1 MRSTLDTDF
10 FDRPPPR
17 VFAHRGASGRFPE
30 NTVAAFEAAI
40 ALGAPYLELDIHCS
54 RDGEIVVHH
63 DDDLRRT
70 AGADQR
76 ISDLTLKEL
85 RAVDVAFNFTR
96 DGQSFPFRG
105 RGIAVPTLRDVLSS
119 FPQQRLIVEIKQ
131 QTPSLVTALLGLLRD
146 TGATRRVLIASEHQ
160 TPLDEVRAA
169 ASGIPTN
176 LSAREIGAFMMALAP
191 GAAPYHPSGDALQ
204 IPPEHLG
211 WKLATPESV
220 AAAHRL
226 GLEVHVWTVN
236 DPAEIRA
243 LLKMGV
249 DGIISDF
256 PDRALDAVVATR

>member
-1 MRSTLDTDF
+1 MRPTLDTDF
-10 FDRPPPR
+10 FDAPSPR
-17 VFAHRGASGRFPE
+17 VFAHRGASGRYPE
-30 NTVAAFEAAI
+30 NTMAAFEAAI
-40 ALGAPYLELDIHCS
+40 AVGAPYLELDIHCS

-63 DDDLRRT
+63 DDDLSRT
-70 AGADQR
+70 AGLKKLVR
-76 ISDLTLKEL
+76 DLTAAEL
-85 RAVDVAFNFTR
+85 SALDVARYFTP

-131 QTPSLVTALLGLLRD
+131 QTPSLVTALLGLLRES
-146 TGATRRVLIASEHQ
+146 GMARRVLIASEHQ

-169 ASGIPTN
+169 APGIPTN

-191 GAAPYHPSGDALQ
+191 DAAPYHPLGDALQ

-220 AAAHRL
+220 AAAHRF

-236 DPAEIRA
+236 DPAEMHE
-243 LLKMGV
+243 LLAMGV

-256 PDRALDAVVATR
+256 PERALEAIAAVA